1 MTPCSEQEGDRRQ
14 AEADARQLRFERA
27 HDRAWSEL
35 QMASP
40 ASAGD
45 IWARL
50 AALEGDKVPV
60 MMAEAL
66 RALTDSDWSKSVAQK
81 ALIAVEKM
89 KPLLRLVA
97 DEIANEIL
105 TESDDEF

>member
-1 MTPCSEQEGDRRQ
+1 MIPCSEQEGARRH
-14 AEADARQLRFERA
+14 AEAEAQALRFERA

-35 QMASP
+35 QTASP

-66 RALTDSDWSKSVAQK
+66 RALAGFSAWDPAESRK
-81 ALIAVEKM
+81 AVERVRD
-89 KPLLRLVA
+89 LLRLAA
-97 DEIANEIL
+97 DEIASERVGGENGV
-105 TESDDEF
+105 